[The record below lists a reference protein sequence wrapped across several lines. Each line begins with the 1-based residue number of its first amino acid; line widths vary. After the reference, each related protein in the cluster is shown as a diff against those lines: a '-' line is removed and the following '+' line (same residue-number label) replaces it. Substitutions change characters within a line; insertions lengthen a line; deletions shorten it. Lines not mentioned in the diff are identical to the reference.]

1 MSTTTVKTVA
11 ILVAKPGKA
20 EELKSLLD
28 GMVMPSRDEP
38 GNLKYD
44 LWLDRADPSRFV
56 LDELYSDEVAIVT
69 HRATPHFQ
77 NYLSKI
83 NDLADR
89 TVILLAPLQVAR
101 RAIDSETVIA

>member
-1 MSTTTVKTVA
+1 MSTTSVKTVA

-28 GMVMPSRDEP
+28 GMVMPSRQET

-44 LWLDRADPSRFV
+44 LWLDTTNPGRFV
-56 LDELYSDEVAIVT
+56 LDELYTDDMAVAM

-77 NYLSKI
+77 NYLSRI
-83 NDLADR
+83 NDLAER
-89 TVILLAPLQVAR
+89 TAILLTPLQVA
-101 RAIDSETVIA
+101 

>member
-11 ILVAKPGKA
+11 ILVAKPSKA

-38 GNLKYD
+38 GNLRYD
-44 LWLDRADPSRFV
+44 LWLDKANPSRFV
-56 LDELYSDEVAIVT
+56 LDEFYSDEVALAT
-69 HRATPHFQ
+69 HHATPHFQ

-89 TVILLAPLQVAR
+89 TVILLAPLQVASGT
-101 RAIDSETVIA
+101 IDSESLIG